1 MTTTPLTAD
10 EKAARRSDAAR
21 KAARTRKRNE
31 DRAREQAQTVTVW
44 IHEAGELRDTLARRG
59 VRVAA
64 PSGQVEPANVPSVG
78 FYACQTRGRT
88 QTAAHFTPGEPG
100 LIVGTLRYGLHACT
114 ITPREGLHPE
124 SLAALLGFV
133 KQWLDEGR
141 TVGDWAGWDHGT
153 DPTLS
158 ECYSLDIVR
167 PFTPHDIGKYLDTA
181 MNGLFLQL
189 DDDPLVAA
197 LDELPT
203 ATE

>member
-1 MTTTPLTAD
+1 MTKAPLTAD
-10 EKAARRSDAAR
+10 EKSARRRDAAR
-21 KAARTRKRNE
+21 KAARTRKRNQE
-31 DRAREQAQTVTVW
+31 RAREQAQTVTVW
-44 IHEAGELRDTLARRG
+44 IHEADELRTELARRG
-59 VRVAA
+59 VRVAV

-78 FYACQTRGRT
+78 FYAYQRRGGMWGRSYW
-88 QTAAHFTPGEPG
+88 TPGEPG

-133 KQWLDEGR
+133 KRWLDDGR

-153 DPTLS
+153 DRTLS

-167 PFTPHDIGKYLDTA
+167 PFAPHGVGKYLDEM

-189 DDDPLVAA
+189 DDDS
-197 LDELPT
+197 LDAVLDALPT